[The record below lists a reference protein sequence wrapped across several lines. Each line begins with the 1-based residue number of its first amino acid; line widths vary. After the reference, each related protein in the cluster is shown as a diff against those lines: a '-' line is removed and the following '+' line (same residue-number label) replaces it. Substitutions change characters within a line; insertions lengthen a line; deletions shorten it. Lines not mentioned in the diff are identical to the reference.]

1 MEIRLYKQFVKMID
15 ETKRP
20 SGAYVSK
27 DVRLKED
34 TSIMSPTF
42 LLSNYDEQY
51 NYFYVPK
58 WGRYYFAADCTL
70 NIDGL
75 FELSGEFDHLASYKD
90 SIGAYTCFVER
101 SASLFD
107 VDINDPIVT
116 AKQPIYHRQQ
126 INNSISGTSA
136 TGCFLLRI
144 KASDSVNGNGINT
157 YAVSKSSMN
166 QFLNDAYDKSKYPDV
181 FADVEN
187 EVLTAI
193 FDPFDY
199 VVSCVWVPFSA
210 ETFSNKSYNERVKI
224 KCGWW
229 TTDAYGYPITH
240 DMNVIGVQIPSPLRF
255 HQDFRDFNPLYT
267 QVQIYLPGV
276 GLVDLDPRYM
286 CYEELTD
293 NRLIANYCIDVQT
306 GDAVVY
312 LNRGNATA
320 QTFIAKYN
328 AKLSAPVQLA
338 QTIADVGGT
347 VAGALTT
354 LGAIASGNIPMAVV
368 SGVNAIGNLIQP
380 TTQSNGATGSRAEIL
395 AYMDVYIVVTN
406 CDTKQIPIN
415 KGRMLCQNVRLGT
428 LSGYIQC
435 AGASIDN
442 IAGTLADKE
451 RINNSLNSGFYFT

>member
-1 MEIRLYKQFVKMID
+1 MEIRLYKNFVKMID
-15 ETKRP
+15 ETKQP
-20 SGAYVSK
+20 TGEYTTK
-27 DVRLKED
+27 TVRLKEQ

-42 LLSNYDEQY
+42 LLSDYDARY

-58 WGRYYFAADCTL
+58 WGRYYFVADCTL

-75 FELSGEFDHLASYKD
+75 FELTGEFDHLASYKE

-126 INNSISGTSA
+126 INNSITGMSA
-136 TGCFLLRI
+136 TGCFLLRT
-144 KASDSVNGNGINT
+144 KASDSVDGNGINT
-157 YAVSKSSMN
+157 YAVTKGQLN
-166 QFLNDAYDKSKYPDV
+166 QFVNDTFNKNTYGDIFSE
-181 FADVEN
+181 VEN
-187 EVLTAI
+187 DVYTAI

-199 VVSCVWVPFSA
+199 VVSCTWIPFGA
-210 ETFSNKSYNERVKI
+210 ETFSKKSYNERVPI

-229 TTDAYGYPITH
+229 STSALGYPITH
-240 DMNVIGVQIPSPLRF
+240 DMNVIGVQIPCPLPF
-255 HQDFRDFNPLYT
+255 HNDFRDFNPQYT
-267 QVQIYLPGV
+267 QAQLYLPGV
-276 GLVDLDPRYM
+276 GLVDLDPRFI
-286 CYEELTD
+286 CYESLTD

-312 LNRGNATA
+312 LNRGTATA

-347 VAGALTT
+347 VSGALTT
-354 LGAIASGNIPMAVV
+354 LGAVASGNIPMAVT
-368 SGVNAIGNLIQP
+368 SGINAIGNLIQP

-395 AYMDVYIVVTN
+395 AYMDVYITVTN

-442 IAGTLADKE
+442 IGGTSADKE